1 MKELTLRDN
10 NPTETDKTGLQPWT
24 AVSFLLELVSTV
36 YFPAICSTCL
46 SPSTPELDQFRLGWP
61 KNQFP
66 DVRSGAKS
74 RSRSLFTKT
83 LPGSP
88 PSSPRASRS
97 VFVLLC
103 WSFGSLDPFLE
114 RKPRKLLFPSN
125 ETKPRINRM
134 RQPLSCRCR
143 VRFSKQSDQPCRNLS
158 HLYFG

>member
-1 MKELTLRDN
+1 MFGVE
-10 NPTETDKTGLQPWT
+10 
-24 AVSFLLELVSTV
+24 
-36 YFPAICSTCL
+36 
-46 SPSTPELDQFRLGWP
+46 
-61 KNQFP
+61 
-66 DVRSGAKS
+66 AKS

-125 ETKPRINRM
+125 KTKPRINRM
-134 RQPLSCRCR
+134 RQLLSCRCR

-158 HLYFG
+158 HLYFWLIRSFTDPAYTCSIFAVRFLVDCLLLQSCSLCL